1 MYMNSTN
8 TKLRWHTLPKTNH
21 ELLKN
26 VYDQYAED
34 YSKQAIATLIIHRY
48 GLKFDYT
55 MLQLEITQR
64 TPKYELLEHLFL
76 FLEAQLARGKKR

>member
-21 ELLKN
+21 EMLSN
-26 VYDQYAED
+26 AYDQYAEE
-34 YSKQAIATLIIHRY
+34 YSKQAIATLIMYRY
-48 GLKFDYT
+48 GLRFDYT
-55 MLQLEITQR
+55 CLKIEITPR

-76 FLEAQLARGKKR
+76 FLDAQFSKGKRK